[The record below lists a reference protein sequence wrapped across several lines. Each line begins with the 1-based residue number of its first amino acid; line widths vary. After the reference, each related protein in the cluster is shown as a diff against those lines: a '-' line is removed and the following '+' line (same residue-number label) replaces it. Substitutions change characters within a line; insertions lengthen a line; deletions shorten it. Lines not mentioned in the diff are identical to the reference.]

1 MEAMHTKGIWMAEY
15 LQQHTKNLEQFWLT
29 VTHFGDPRVGFL
41 FVFPLSYFVSNRL
54 GIAVLWV
61 SALTE
66 WLNLMLK
73 WVLFGERPFWWVG
86 ECQLFVSTKP
96 RISQFPCTCETGPG
110 SPSGHSMVT
119 AAVWWVV
126 VPPLSSFLHSR
137 THRWEISAV
146 PYLIYGLLLGAVGI
160 SRIFI
165 LAHFPHQVVTGITA
179 GIFLGIFLGH
189 RVPEGRPLLFFVS
202 FSAGML
208 FSALILNV
216 GLQLVGIDLLWTVAL
231 AKKWCSRAEW
241 VLLDTVPFSALAR
254 DCGTLVGLG
263 LAHNWKQDAWCLSM
277 NHRALSLA
285 VSSIG
290 LYLMYS
296 LPFPDKSQG
305 LFYCLVFVK
314 FTLVPL
320 IVMVVSPVLV
330 HFFTSKMKKD

>member
-1 MEAMHTKGIWMAEY
+1 MEVIHTKGIWMAEY
-15 LQQHTKNLEQFWLT
+15 LQQQTKNLEQFWLT
-29 VTHFGDPRVGFL
+29 ITHFGDPQVGFL
-41 FVFPLSYFVSNRL
+41 FVFPLTYFVCNRL
-54 GIAVLWV
+54 GVAVLWV
-61 SALTE
+61 SALSE

-86 ECQLFVSTKP
+86 ECQLFVNTKP
-96 RISQFPCTCETGPG
+96 NISQFPCTCETGPG

-126 VPPLSSFLHSR
+126 VPPLSSFLHSH
-137 THRWEISAV
+137 THCWVISAA

-165 LAHFPHQVVTGITA
+165 LAHFPHQVVTGIIA
-179 GIFLGIFLGH
+179 GIFLGIFLV
-189 RVPEGRPLLFFVS
+189 RKVPEGRPLLFFVS

-208 FSALILNV
+208 FSALILNA
-216 GLQLVGIDLLWTVAL
+216 GLQLVGIDLFWTVAL
-231 AKKWCSRAEW
+231 AKKWCSRADW
-241 VLLDTVPFSALAR
+241 IRLDTVPLSSLAR
-254 DCGTLVGLG
+254 DCGTLLGLG
-263 LAHNWKQDAWCLSM
+263 MAQYWKQGGLSF

-285 VSSIG
+285 VSSVG
-290 LYLMYS
+290 LYLMYI

-320 IVMVVSPVLV
+320 IVMVVSPGLV
-330 HFFTSKMKKD
+330 HVFTRKMKKD